1 MKADTSNY
9 DANIAKASRT
19 LDSFKKDNLSLGG
32 VINQVT
38 KGFTAYAAGL
48 TSIAALGGKLSEVVG
63 QSIELAKAGEGIRL
77 AFDRINRSDLLD
89 NLREAT
95 HGTVTDIELMKQ
107 AVKFNDFKL
116 SLDEMGTMLA
126 FAQQKAKDTG
136 QSVDYMV
143 DSIVTG
149 LGRQSLMI
157 LDNLGLSAAEIKEKM
172 KSTGDM
178 TKAVGEIIREQMSK
192 AGDYVET
199 AAERATKADVELKN
213 AMEELGRTLAP
224 LAETGTTTFT
234 KMETSMVKMANEVSK
249 IVAPAVDDITSRF
262 DVLTRKLYTQT
273 MPVLIGISK
282 VMEKIRGGNVAGQ
295 GADLGKSIMGAALTP
310 GANEL
315 PEVVITGTKGGK
327 KGKGGKTDP
336 VYAPDSIAY
345 QEQLVSQLTKKWKE
359 AGDAVRNDYAA
370 QLGYAQAKLDQMM
383 GKGLDPSRLKEI
395 TQTASIAPVMSAKT
409 LQGGMASLDTSPLGV
424 LESQLK
430 SLMED
435 QEKFGRQ
442 SAEVWQSYQQQIE
455 ATQQKIE
462 QFKGTSVKGGNAV
475 DGSWRAAASAISSVG
490 SALQQTEDPGAKILG
505 IVGEAIANIA
515 SGFAAASASEGKK
528 GSVWYWIAA
537 TAAGLASMVSTIQQI
552 HSATGYASGGVI
564 GGTHFSGDVQY
575 ARVNAGETILNQA
588 QAGMIANALQNG
600 GLGGMHLE
608 TSIDAEQLRIILVR
622 NSTRRNGRRSGYEYT
637 RS

>member
-1 MKADTSNY
+1 MEKEEE
-9 DANIAKASRT
+9 
-19 LDSFKKDNLSLGG
+19 
-32 VINQVT
+32 
-38 KGFTAYAAGL
+38 AY
-48 TSIAALGGKLSEVVG
+48 T
-63 QSIELAKAGEGIRL
+63 
-77 AFDRINRSDLLD
+77 
-89 NLREAT
+89 
-95 HGTVTDIELMKQ
+95 Q
-107 AVKFNDFKL
+107 AVRK
-116 SLDEMGTMLA
+116 
-126 FAQQKAKDTG
+126 
-136 QSVDYMV
+136 
-143 DSIVTG
+143 I
-149 LGRQSLMI
+149 
-157 LDNLGLSAAEIKEKM
+157 
-172 KSTGDM
+172 
-178 TKAVGEIIREQMSK
+178 
-192 AGDYVET
+192 
-199 AAERATKADVELKN
+199 AAERGVAWGNLEQALTGKYGDYEKLKNIMPTGKRIVNYGGGMFGGGSYEVPMAITAEEKMGEALRKLNDTELKELQ
-213 AMEELGRTLAP
+213 ALGAQAYKTSEEIAQIDKQMARVLNGRQP
-224 LAETGTTTFT
+224 GSGTSG
-234 KMETSMVKMANEVSK
+234 TS
-249 IVAPAVDDITSRF
+249 
-262 DVLTRKLYTQT
+262 
-273 MPVLIGISK
+273 
-282 VMEKIRGGNVAGQ
+282 
-295 GADLGKSIMGAALTP
+295 GKNT
-310 GANEL
+310 
-315 PEVVITGTKGGK
+315 
-327 KGKGGKTDP
+327 GKGGKTDP

-409 LQGGMASLDTSPLGV
+409 LQGGMTSLDTSPLGV

-637 RS
+637 RG